1 MSSANFTY
9 RFVVGFIFSSTI
21 AIVASPSHA
30 QSGNMGYGHSMGGSY
45 AGSSD
50 YGYGYGHASTAAE
63 GYLRGKAAVID
74 AIGNFKVNSSQ
85 AEILSEQA
93 RTINLDNNLKQ
104 TVTVQAQRKLIDD
117 ARFQVRKDFEA
128 RAAEG
133 RQLLAQKRATIYRNI
148 YELSA
153 DELDLKTGTICWPT
167 ALRDAK
173 FQGYRERL
181 EQLFREHVSYGGAHA
196 ETAREIARTVDKL
209 ANALRQD
216 VGSMPRDEYMAA
228 QKFLLGLKY
237 GAESLVQAS

>member
-1 MSSANFTY
+1 MSSANSTY
-9 RFVVGFIFSSTI
+9 RFVVGFIFSTGL
-21 AIVASPSHA
+21 AFTASASLA
-30 QSGNMGYGHSMGGSY
+30 QSGSGYGHSMGGSY
-45 AGSSD
+45 AGSS
-50 YGYGYGHASTAAE
+50 GYGYGSYHASTAAE
-63 GYLRGKAAVID
+63 GFLRGRAAVID
-74 AIGNFKVNSSQ
+74 ALGNYAVNTSQ
-85 AEILSEQA
+85 AAILSEQA
-93 RTINLDNNLKQ
+93 RSLNRENNLEQ
-104 TVTVQAQRKLIDD
+104 TAAFHAQQKMISD
-117 ARFQVRKDFEA
+117 ARLQVRKDFEA

-173 FQGYRERL
+173 FRGYRERL

-237 GAESLVQAS
+237 GAESLVQPS